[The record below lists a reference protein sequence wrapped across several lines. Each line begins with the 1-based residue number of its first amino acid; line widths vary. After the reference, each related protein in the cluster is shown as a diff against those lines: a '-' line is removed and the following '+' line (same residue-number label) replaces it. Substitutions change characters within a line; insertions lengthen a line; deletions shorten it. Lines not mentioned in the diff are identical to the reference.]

1 MAKKNEI
8 PKEHLMTNNVLLK
21 KLWELQQRKT
31 LESVENKKILVVHEL
46 ETAIIL
52 AVQNAVTYVTDDYDA
67 YTKFKG
73 MTGAEEFGSDDHAYF
88 VDGKEIKWTSFIKD
102 IEKLQNG
109 ENNGDPIKTTSASGC

>member
-8 PKEHLMTNNVLLK
+8 PKEHLMTDNVLLK

-73 MTGAEEFGSDDHAYF
+73 MTGTEEFGGDDEAYF
-88 VDGKEIKWTSFIKD
+88 VDGVKITWKNFIKEIEEIKRS
-102 IEKLQNG
+102 QNG
-109 ENNGDPIKTTSASGC
+109 NPIKTSPASSG

>member
-31 LESVENKKILVVHEL
+31 LASVVNKKILVVHEL

-73 MTGAEEFGSDDHAYF
+73 MTGTEEFGGDDEVYF
-88 VDGKEIKWTSFIKD
+88 VDGVKITWQNFIEQIEEIKRS
-102 IEKLQNG
+102 QNG
-109 ENNGDPIKTTSASGC
+109 NPIKTTSASGC

>member
-31 LESVENKKILVVHEL
+31 LESVKNKKILVVHEL

-67 YTKFKG
+67 YIKFKG
-73 MTGAEEFGSDDHAYF
+73 MTGTEEFGGNDEAYF
-88 VDGKEIKWTSFIKD
+88 VDDKEIKWKSFIED
-102 IEKLQNG
+102 IENIKKEKTNG
-109 ENNGDPIKTTSASGC
+109 NPIKTTSASGC

>member
-73 MTGAEEFGSDDHAYF
+73 MTGTEEFGGDDEAYF
-88 VDGKEIKWTSFIKD
+88 VDGVKITWKNFIKEIEEIKRS
-102 IEKLQNG
+102 QNG
-109 ENNGDPIKTTSASGC
+109 NPIKTSPASSC